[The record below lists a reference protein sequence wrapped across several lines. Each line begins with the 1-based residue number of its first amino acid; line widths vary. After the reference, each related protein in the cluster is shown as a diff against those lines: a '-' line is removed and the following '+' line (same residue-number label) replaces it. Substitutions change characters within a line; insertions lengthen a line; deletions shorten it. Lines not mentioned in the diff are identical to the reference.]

1 MKMNHM
7 YNEISQICVANQCTS
22 LDQLSSKRCPR
33 IAGKECA
40 GKGVGF
46 PQIALFIAVFVYLF
60 ACLLSPDF
68 WLGVIRTKG
77 IILFSYWA
85 KITDVA
91 PVLAAAAFYGDRL
104 TETVSSFFSNPNFS
118 FFKITPEGIKHSCV
132 PSSAWG
138 VWGLLWSSSEG
149 MIEGFFEVGKFGK
162 YFVGGLI

>member
-68 WLGVIRTKG
+68 WFGVIV
-77 IILFSYWA
+77 IV
-85 KITDVA
+85 ITI
-91 PVLAAAAFYGDRL
+91 
-104 TETVSSFFSNPNFS
+104 N
-118 FFKITPEGIKHSCV
+118 
-132 PSSAWG
+132 
-138 VWGLLWSSSEG
+138 
-149 MIEGFFEVGKFGK
+149 
-162 YFVGGLI
+162 

>member
-60 ACLLSPDF
+60 ACCLLSPDF
-68 WLGVIRTKG
+68 WFGVIRTKG
-77 IILFSYWA
+77 IILFSY
-85 KITDVA
+85 
-91 PVLAAAAFYGDRL
+91 
-104 TETVSSFFSNPNFS
+104 
-118 FFKITPEGIKHSCV
+118 
-132 PSSAWG
+132 
-138 VWGLLWSSSEG
+138 
-149 MIEGFFEVGKFGK
+149 
-162 YFVGGLI
+162 